1 MKDEARGQRL
11 AEFRRAKKLTGLQL
25 AAELGVTSGGMSGY
39 EKGDSFPSVDKLEK
53 LARLGLNLNWYVTG
67 EGPMLVD
74 GENPAPA
81 GKELLDL
88 VARVTRLEML
98 ASLVAVPPSWDG
110 AGAEAGAA
118 ENLKATIRP
127 GKTGGP
133 AISAEK
139 PGKQRPQNP
148 LPARA

>member
-1 MKDEARGQRL
+1 MSEKRGERL
-11 AEFRRAKKLTGLQL
+11 ATFRRHLGLNGIKF
-25 AAELGVTSGGMSGY
+25 AEALGITSGTLTQY
-39 EKGDSFPSVDKLEK
+39 EKGASFPTVERLEK

-67 EGPMLVD
+67 DGPMLVD

-98 ASLVAVPPSWDG
+98 ASLVAVPPSGDG
-110 AGAEAGAA
+110 AADKAGAA

-127 GKTGGP
+127 QKNGGP